1 VNVKGEEM
9 DLQLKGKNALISGAS
24 QGLGFATGR
33 RLAMEGCNLAIN
45 GRNATKLN
53 EAVQRLE
60 GDAKTKVIGIPGD
73 VTDLAFAIELI
84 QKTEDALGTIDLL
97 VTNAGGPPAGNFEAF
112 DDDTWQ
118 HAVELSFLSHVRL
131 IRAALPSLRKSTAP
145 SVLTLTSITV
155 KQPLPNLILS
165 NSVRMATAG
174 LTKSLAQE
182 LGPEGIRFNSILPG
196 WTITERVQNLI
207 SQRAEVNGTHPE
219 EEFQKQTAAIP
230 LRRMGTPEEFAN
242 VAAFLL
248 SPAASYITGVMLPV
262 DGGLYSGT
270 L

>member
-1 VNVKGEEM
+1 M
-9 DLQLKGKNALISGAS
+9 DLRLKGKNALITGAS
-24 QGLGFATGR
+24 QGLGFATGM
-33 RLAMEGCNLAIN
+33 RLAIEGCNLAIN
-45 GRNATKLN
+45 SRNATKLS
-53 EAVQRLE
+53 EAAQRIQGE
-60 GDAKTKVIGIPGD
+60 ANTKVIGITGD
-73 VTDLAFAIELI
+73 MTDPSFAIELI
-84 QKTEDALGTIDLL
+84 KKTEDALGRIDLL

-145 SVLTLTSITV
+145 SVLTVTSITV
-155 KQPLPNLILS
+155 KEPLPNLILS
-165 NSVRMATAG
+165 NSVRLATAG

-196 WTITERVQNLI
+196 WTVTERVQNLI
-207 SQRAEVNGTHPE
+207 SQRAESNGTLPE
-219 EEFQKQTAAIP
+219 EEFQKQTVSIP

-242 VAAFLL
+242 AAAFLL
-248 SPAASYITGVMLPV
+248 SPVSSYITGVMLLV